1 MKDGE
6 YVLHNTGD
14 DDVGTKSYSSL
25 EVAVSGYNN
34 GKGEPICIIGANGEE
49 TILWDAKEILPGD
62 SLGA

>member
-1 MKDGE
+1 MI
-6 YVLHNTGD
+6 HNTGD

-25 EVAVSGYNN
+25 EEAVSGYND

-49 TILWDAKEILPGD
+49 TILWDAREILLGD